1 MIQGSLYFF
10 PAVSF
15 ALFPVAGIFRFI
27 VFRRRAWVNVM
38 GRMCG
43 ADGARQKF
51 RDGDAG
57 GFGNF
62 MSTALQISK
71 AVQNAFRG
79 HALRGERPAVRVRQS
94 FPDQIDCQAPFT
106 A

>member
-1 MIQGSLYFF
+1 MIQVSLYIF

-27 VFRRRAWVNVM
+27 VFRRRPRVHVM

-51 RDGDAG
+51 RDVDAG
-57 GFGNF
+57 VFGNF
-62 MSTALQISK
+62 IS
-71 AVQNAFRG
+71 
-79 HALRGERPAVRVRQS
+79 L
-94 FPDQIDCQAPFT
+94 I
-106 A
+106 